1 MHIQADAVVIGAGV
15 VGASIALELQR
26 SGSEVVVVDKA
37 GGIGHGSTSASSG
50 VVRFHYSSH
59 AGVAA
64 SWEAVHGWVDW
75 AGHLGYADPA
85 GLARFQR
92 TGLLVLEASPGESQA
107 TTELFDAIGV
117 PWERWDTAAIL
128 DHLPQVDPGAFGP
141 PARPGTDD
149 FFRDPHGTLGGT
161 YTPDAGFVSD
171 PQLAAQNLGVAARH
185 HGTRFLLRN
194 AVERIEQAGPRRWQ
208 VTTSEGRVI
217 ATDVVVNAGGPWSS
231 RLNALAGV
239 GADFSVVSRPLR
251 QEVHQVPAPPGL
263 RRRDGALPVS
273 IADPDLGIYL
283 RSAGAEGLL
292 VGGMEP
298 ACDPLEWI
306 DDPDLADP
314 RATPSGFEAQVMRAA
329 RRLPDLTVPNRPS
342 GLAGVYDA
350 TDDWTPIYD
359 RTDVPG
365 FYVAMGTSGNQFKN
379 APVVGHLMA
388 ELIRAVEGG
397 ARHDD
402 VPVRVRLPRTG
413 EVVDLAAFS
422 RLREVDPDAPASV
435 MG

>member
-26 SGSEVVVVDKA
+26 AGTDVVVVDKA

-59 AGVAA
+59 AGVAT
-64 SWEAVHGWVDW
+64 SWEAVHGWTDW

-92 TGLLVLEASPGESQA
+92 TGMLVLEVRPGSSKA
-107 TTELFDAIGV
+107 TTDLFDEVGV
-117 PWERWDTAAIL
+117 PWEVWDAATIV
-128 DHLPQVDPGAFGP
+128 DRLPEVDPGAFGP
-141 PARPGTDD
+141 PARPGTEE
-149 FFRDPHGTLGGT
+149 FFRDAHGTLGGT
-161 YTPDAGFVSD
+161 FTPDAGFVSD

-185 HGTRFLLRN
+185 HGARFLLRA
-194 AVERIEQAGPRRWQ
+194 AVERIEMAGPRRWRL
-208 VTTSEGRVI
+208 TTSDGRSVD
-217 ATDVVVNAGGPWSS
+217 ADVVVNAGGPWSS

-239 GADFSVVSRPLR
+239 GGDFAVVSRPLR
-251 QEVHQVPAPPGL
+251 QEVHHVPVPRGL
-263 RRRDGALPVS
+263 RGRGEVPGVA

-298 ACDPLEWI
+298 ECDPLEWV
-306 DDPDLADP
+306 DDPDQVDLRVTGA
-314 RATPSGFEAQVMRAA
+314 GFEAQVMRAA

-350 TDDWTPIYD
+350 TTDWTPIYD
-359 RTDVPG
+359 KTDAPG

-397 ARHDD
+397 AAHDELS
-402 VPVRVRLPRTG
+402 VRVRMPRTG
-413 EVVDLAAFS
+413 SVVDLAAYS
-422 RLREVDPDAPASV
+422 RLRQVDPGAPASV